1 MPTYEKQFCVE
12 VLTPNKRVTGADAV
26 MVVIPAA
33 DGQIGVLARHMPLV
47 ALHGAGVLAI
57 QTPDG
62 KLTQY
67 FISGGF
73 TRFISN
79 AMTVLAEI
87 CHPLETLKE
96 DAIRKELETAKA
108 LPADNLEQRAKR
120 IAAIELASAKL
131 VAIERTGKNSER

>member
-12 VLTPNKRVTGADAV
+12 VLTPAKRVIGADAV
-26 MVVIPAA
+26 MVVIPAS

-47 ALHGAGVLAI
+47 ALHGAGVLGI
-57 QTPDG
+57 EGPDG

-73 TRFISN
+73 TRFIDN

-96 DAIRKELETAKA
+96 DAVRKELQTAQA
-108 LPADNLEQRAKR
+108 LPADTLEQRAKR
-120 IAAIELASAKL
+120 VAAIELASAKL
-131 VAIERTGKNSER
+131 AAIQRGGKT

>member
-12 VLTPNKRVTGADAV
+12 VLTPNKRITGADAV

-47 ALHGAGVLAI
+47 ALHGAGVLGI

-62 KLTQY
+62 KIAEY

-79 AMTVLAEI
+79 AMTVLAEV

-96 DAIRKELETAKA
+96 DAIRKELETAHA
-108 LPADNLEQRAKR
+108 LPAGDLEQRARR

-131 VAIERTGKNSER
+131 AAIQRGGKKE